1 MLRVDTLTP
10 VCQPVA
16 DWACSVMSDSLG
28 PFGLKPA
35 RLLCPGDSFQAR
47 ILEWVAI
54 SFSRGSSWPRDQTCV
69 FCVSCIGRQIY
80 TTKPPGKP

>member
-47 ILEWVAI
+47 ILEWAAV
-54 SFSRGSSWPRDQTCV
+54 SSSRGILESYHSTYILGHRNLLLPNST
-69 FCVSCIGRQIY
+69 SI
-80 TTKPPGKP
+80 